1 MVLVRGN
8 TTLSHTQTHF
18 LPLSPQI
25 EGSTNELFFS
35 QAFQL
40 VQNGTSYYVHNDIFR
55 LNYG

>member
-1 MVLVRGN
+1 MVVLVRGN

-18 LPLSPQI
+18 LPQI

>member
-1 MVLVRGN
+1 MRGN